1 MKQLSTPDL
10 AAPVFDAA
18 AVVEREMRSL
28 VEDPDSP
35 YRRNDQWR
43 VVWDCEPV
51 PYSTPD
57 NVTVTLTKHGLH
69 VSAGGHRVMTI
80 VGGGLTGY
88 NPGPWERVVEN
99 LASRLVVARDDY
111 EGLQSAVR
119 RINKLAGELDVVR
132 RWCDASDVPAIED
145 LCRRAERSNA
155 TLEDRVGF
163 ERFLLAV
170 NGGFRTARLEA
181 ESCLH
186 DIEQTLRQY
195 GRNAD
200 AVS

>member
-1 MKQLSTPDL
+1 MKQLSRPDL

-28 VEDPDSP
+28 VRDPDSP
-35 YRRNDQWR
+35 F
-43 VVWDCEPV
+43 
-51 PYSTPD
+51 PYSTPEE
-57 NVTVTLTKHGLH
+57 VTVTLTKHGLH
-69 VSAGGHRVMTI
+69 VTFNGHRVMTI
-80 VGGGLTGY
+80 VGGELTGY

-119 RINKLAGELDVVR
+119 QINRLESELDTVR
-132 RWCDASDVPAIED
+132 RWCDAADVPAIED
-145 LCRRAERSNA
+145 LRRRAERSRAA
-155 TLEDRVGF
+155 TEDRIGF
-163 ERFLLAV
+163 ERFWMAV
-170 NGGFRTARLEA
+170 NGRYRTARADA

-186 DIEQTLRQY
+186 DIEQTLKQY